1 MFPYKIKYKSEGII
15 FCKFKISII
24 FFALIG
30 LLSGCASFG
39 EGVVAGFLASSKK
52 EDTRACKI
60 WSKGFEGIDVSLNKT
75 KGKTKVLMVHGV
87 GRHLP
92 GYSTVLYEN
101 LAKELD
107 LSVIDMPPK
116 ELTLFNQFNPSQKLG
131 TLRLTRLLSKDRD
144 KELLFYELTWSSITD
159 DEKENLNFDVS
170 GQVAFRRAKVNRDMK
185 LFSNDAIADP
195 LLYLGENRE
204 AILISV
210 GQSLCWMTTHSWS
223 DFPSDTHKPCTLKSI
238 NPEFLMNLE
247 GDDYIF
253 ISHSLGS
260 RITMD
265 GLQRLSRLLNAAGH
279 SPTERELTLKSFPE
293 FEKFRH
299 AFQNRPIKIFMLS
312 NQLPLLQLG
321 RPAPDVLNQHKD
333 YCLPEGNRYA
343 ERFANETHIIAF
355 SDPND
360 LLSYNIPFDFKKK
373 FLDSRMC
380 ARISNISINIAY
392 VTDILG
398 ITDVANPLEA
408 HVGYDHDERVIALM
422 AHGLGKDAMAPIISK
437 RCEWIELAR

>member
-1 MFPYKIKYKSEGII
+1 MC
-15 FCKFKISII
+15 CKFKLSIL
-24 FFALIG
+24 FFGLMG

-39 EGVVAGFLASSKK
+39 EGVATGILESSKK
-52 EDTRACKI
+52 EDTRACQI

-92 GYSTVLYEN
+92 GYSTHLYEN
-101 LAKELD
+101 LARELG
-107 LSVIDMPPK
+107 LPVVDMPPR
-116 ELTLFNQFNPSQKLG
+116 ELTLFNELNPSEKLG
-131 TLRLTRLLSKDRD
+131 KLRLTRLLSKDRD
-144 KELLFYELTWSSITD
+144 RELLFYELTWSNITD
-159 DEKENLNFDVS
+159 AEKENLEFDVS
-170 GQVAFRRAKVNRDMK
+170 GQVAFRRAKMNRGLK
-185 LFSNDAIADP
+185 QFSNDAVADP
-195 LLYLGENRE
+195 LLYLGENQE
-204 AILISV
+204 PILISI

-238 NPEFLMNLE
+238 SPELLLNLE
-247 GDDYIF
+247 RDDYIF

-260 RITMD
+260 RITID
-265 GLQRLSRLLNAAGH
+265 GLQRLSRLLNAATQ
-279 SPTERELTLKSFPE
+279 SPTEKELARKSFPE
-293 FEKFRH
+293 FEQFRH
-299 AFQNRPIKIFMLS
+299 GFQNRQIKIFMLS

-321 RPAPDVLNQHKD
+321 RPAPDVLNQYKD

-360 LLSYNIPFDFKKK
+360 LLSYVIPLGYKDK

-380 ARISNISINIAY
+380 TRISNVSINVAY
-392 VTDILG
+392 VNNILG
-398 ITDVANPLEA
+398 MAEVADPMEA

-422 AHGLGKDAMAPIISK
+422 AHGLGSDETAPIISK
-437 RCEWIELAR
+437 RCEWMELAH

>member
-1 MFPYKIKYKSEGII
+1 M

-39 EGVVAGFLASSKK
+39 EGLATGILASSKK
-52 EDTRACKI
+52 EDTRACQI

-87 GRHLP
+87 GHHIP
-92 GYSTVLYEN
+92 GYSTMLHEN
-101 LAKELD
+101 LAKELG

-116 ELTLFNQFNPSQKLG
+116 ELTLSHPGKPLENLG
-131 TLRLTRLLSKDRD
+131 NLRLIRLLSKDRD
-144 KELLFYELTWSSITD
+144 KELLFYELTWSIITD
-159 DEKENLNFDVS
+159 VDKENLNFDVS
-170 GQVAFRRAKVNRDMK
+170 GQVAFRRAKMNRGMK
-185 LFSNDAIADP
+185 QFSNDAIADP
-195 LLYLGENRE
+195 LLYLGKNQEPIR
-204 AILISV
+204 ISV
-210 GQSLCWMTTHSWS
+210 GQSLCWMTSYSWS

-238 NPEFLMNLE
+238 SPELLMNAE
-247 GDDYIF
+247 SDDYIF

-265 GLQRLSRLLNAAGH
+265 ALQRLSQLLNSSGQ
-279 SPTERELTLKSFPE
+279 SPTDKKLVLKSFPE
-293 FEKFRH
+293 FENFRH
-299 AFQNRPIKIFMLS
+299 GFQNRHIKIFMLS

-333 YCLPEGNRYA
+333 YCLPKGNRYG
-343 ERFANETHIIAF
+343 ERFVNETHIIAF

-360 LLSYNIPFDFKKK
+360 LLSYTIPLGYKDK
-373 FLDSRMC
+373 FLDSRLC

-398 ITDVANPLEA
+398 ITEVANPMEA

-422 AHGLGKDAMAPIISK
+422 AHGLGKDEMAPIISK
-437 RCEWIELAR
+437 RCEWMELAQ

>member
-1 MFPYKIKYKSEGII
+1 M

-24 FFALIG
+24 LFSLVG

-39 EGVVAGFLASSKK
+39 EGVAAGILASSKK
-52 EDTRACKI
+52 EDTRACQI
-60 WSKGFEGIDVSLNKT
+60 WSKGFEGIDVSLNKP

-87 GRHLP
+87 GRHIP
-92 GYSTVLYEN
+92 GYSTTLYEN
-101 LAKELD
+101 LARELG
-107 LSVIDMPPK
+107 LSVVDSPPK
-116 ELTLFNQFNPSQKLG
+116 ELTLSNPKNPSEKLG
-131 TLRLTRLLSKDRD
+131 NLRLTRLLSRDRN

-170 GQVAFRRAKVNRDMK
+170 GQVTFRRATMNRALK
-185 LFSNDAIADP
+185 QFSNDAIADP

-204 AILISV
+204 PILISV

-238 NPEFLMNLE
+238 TPELLMNLE
-247 GDDYIF
+247 RDDYIF

-265 GLQRLSRLLNAAGH
+265 GLQRLSRLLNAAGQ
-279 SPTERELTLKSFPE
+279 SPTDKKVALKSFPE
-293 FEKFRH
+293 FENFRH
-299 AFQNRPIKIFMLS
+299 AFQNRSIKIFMLS

-321 RPAPDVLNQHKD
+321 RPRPDVLNQHKD
-333 YCLPEGNRYA
+333 YCLPEGNRYG

-360 LLSYNIPFDFKKK
+360 LLSYTIPFGFKKNY
-373 FLDSRMC
+373 LDSRLC

-392 VTDILG
+392 VTDLLG
-398 ITDVANPLEA
+398 FSEVANPLEA
-408 HVGYDHDERVIALM
+408 HLGYEHDERVIALM

-437 RCEWIELAR
+437 RCEWIELVR